1 MWRTD
6 KNRNLCV
13 VFVWFHPFFTIF
25 RFNFLISPSLCHL
38 PPLSLSLCL
47 LFFTLV
53 TCLIWR
59 SKNVE
64 RFFIIEN
71 RCVYVSYYIIYY
83 WSANDF
89 INQIE
94 MNQFH
99 KPSQQISAQ
108 FFCYREF
115 TWDFVVKYLSQLLL
129 YALTEELE
137 KGKKITPIHLWSKRD
152 FLTVDEI
159 TKKNT
164 NSKKH
169 VRRGSIFIRI
179 SGALQ

>member
-1 MWRTD
+1 M
-6 KNRNLCV
+6 CG
-13 VFVWFHPFFTIF
+13 IC
-25 RFNFLISPSLCHL
+25 LISSFLHYLSIQFFDLSL
-38 PPLSLSLCL
+38 PLSPTPALSLFVSS
-47 LFFTLV
+47 FFTLV

-164 NSKKH
+164 NCKNH